1 MAAFCY
7 IPFSSFELSQYSFR
21 KNIDIGPPKMKNFKL
36 PESKSYKSLSSLSK
50 PSNAFTL
57 WLLNQTMQSLLKICH
72 LYRNLIQILK
82 TPISLPSI
90 VRIKIFVT
98 CSDIKYLLEQRK
110 NMIYFISQARVDVFT
125 NLVSPLARAS

>member
-1 MAAFCY
+1 
-7 IPFSSFELSQYSFR
+7 
-21 KNIDIGPPKMKNFKL
+21 MKNFKL

-98 CSDIKYLLEQRK
+98 RSDIKYLLEQRK